1 MRKKKRNYYFCKF
14 NFFQGQLFISIY
26 RDNQS
31 EHLSFELFFKS
42 KNPLFHFSL
51 SKRIATL
58 RKYFS
63 LSNVIWKEF
72 ITPRIQGMLLFKSN

>member
-31 EHLSFELFFKS
+31 EHLTFELFFKS

-51 SKRIATL
+51 
-58 RKYFS
+58 
-63 LSNVIWKEF
+63 
-72 ITPRIQGMLLFKSN
+72 P